1 MENSSFFYM
10 AFDID
15 MRMFLYLAIITAGV
29 YLFPID
35 WQSPYYYQ
43 IIGFGLIG
51 VGAALAYRKSKKSN

>member
-1 MENSSFFYM
+1 M